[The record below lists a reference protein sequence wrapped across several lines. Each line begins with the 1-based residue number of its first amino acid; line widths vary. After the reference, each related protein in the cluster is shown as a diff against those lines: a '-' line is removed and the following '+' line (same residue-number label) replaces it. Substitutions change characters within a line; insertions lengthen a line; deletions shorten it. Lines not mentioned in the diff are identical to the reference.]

1 MISKKS
7 KIIKNISRNKDKRG
21 YILSIVDD
29 NISNVSIISC
39 NKGSIRSN
47 HYHLKDF
54 HYMFVLEGEIDY
66 FFKDLKTDKIKYLKI
81 KKGENIFTPPNEIHA
96 THFPKKTKLIV
107 SSLNPRNKSTYE
119 KDTRRVSFVDKKNI
133 KNLLKIYSR

>member
-1 MISKKS
+1 M
-7 KIIKNISRNKDKRG
+7 
-21 YILSIVDD
+21 Y
-29 NISNVSIISC
+29 
-39 NKGSIRSN
+39 
-47 HYHLKDF
+47 
-54 HYMFVLEGEIDY
+54 VLEGEIDY

-107 SSLNPRNKSTYE
+107 SSLNPRDKSTYE